1 MARYKLLLIFF
12 ILAFY
17 GFGAGIMDSFAI
29 YHEWLFVGDAEF
41 AKLHQEASIRIV
53 AFYVLPLVIC
63 TICTVLLFW
72 YRPEPLSKSLV
83 WMAFAC
89 ELVIWLS
96 SAFIQIPIQFQLDK
110 GKDIELLNKL
120 IETDWIR
127 VIAFFIFIGIVIK
140 MIVQVWEAHSRTSK
154 IRNR

>member
-1 MARYKLLLIFF
+1 MKGFKLLLIFF

-17 GFGAGIMDSFAI
+17 GFGAGIMDSFAM
-29 YHEWLFVGDAEF
+29 YHSWLFVGNAEF
-41 AKLHQEASIRIV
+41 ATMHQEAGDRII
-53 AFYVLPLVIC
+53 AFYVLPLLIC

-72 YRPEPLSKSLV
+72 YRPRLLSRSLV

-96 SAFIQIPIQFQLDK
+96 SAFIQIPMQFQLDK

-120 IETDWIR
+120 IDTDWIR

-140 MIVQVWEAHSRTSK
+140 MIVQVWQAYAK
-154 IRNR
+154 PAK